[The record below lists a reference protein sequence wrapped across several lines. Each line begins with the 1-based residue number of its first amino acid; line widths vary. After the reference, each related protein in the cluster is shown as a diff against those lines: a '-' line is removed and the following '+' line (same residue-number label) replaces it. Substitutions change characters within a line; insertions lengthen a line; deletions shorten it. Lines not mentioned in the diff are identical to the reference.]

1 MLFGQVVDL
10 LLTMAKAA
18 LNSVRGEM
26 IFDPFPNIVDPNDSQ
41 KLALSEK
48 VNIHFMFMSVGKAH

>member
-1 MLFGQVVDL
+1 MQVVDL

-48 VNIHFMFMSVGKAH
+48 VSTFHVHVCRYTCKAH